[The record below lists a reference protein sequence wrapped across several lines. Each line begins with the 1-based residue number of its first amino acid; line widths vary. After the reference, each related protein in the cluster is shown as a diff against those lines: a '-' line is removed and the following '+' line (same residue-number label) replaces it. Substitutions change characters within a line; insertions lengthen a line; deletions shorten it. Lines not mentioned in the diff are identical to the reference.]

1 MPMTSWKSEAMSEHR
16 YTPAHPRAP
25 EEIERLKACPAILMA
40 AERRG
45 ISRVVHFTTIR
56 GCGWHSGCKGGQEQ
70 GTGEAR
76 RIPRARLPSKCAIRK
91 DPDWLDYV
99 NLSIERINDWMFQK
113 SVRWHVAG
121 NNPWVLLSFS
131 TKILAYPGVV
141 FTTTNNIYPACKRS
155 EGLTGFCRIFAETI
169 EGRYGQQH
177 DRTNKPAAWPTDRQA
192 EVLYP
197 GELCLSHLLRIDVQQ
212 EQSLDTLNGALPEF
226 DMEVPICHSPE
237 IFE

>member
-25 EEIERLKACPAILMA
+25 EEIERLQACPSILMA

-56 GCGWHSGCKGGQEQ
+56 GAVGILAAKAVKTRVRVRQDEYLEHVYRPNAQF
-70 GTGEAR
+70 
-76 RIPRARLPSKCAIRK
+76 RK
-91 DPDWLDYV
+91 DPNWLDYV
-99 NLSIERINDWMFQK
+99 NLSIERINDWMFQTT
-113 SVRWHVAG
+113 VRWHVAE
-121 NNPWVLLSFS
+121 NNPWVVLSFS
-131 TKILAYPGVV
+131 TRILAHPGVV

-155 EGLTGFCRIFAETI
+155 EGLAGFCRIFAGTI

-177 DRTNKPAAWPTDRQA
+177 DRTNRPAAWPTDRQA

-197 GELCLSHLLRIDVQQ
+197 GELSLSHLLRIDVQQ

-226 DMEVPICHSPE
+226 NMEVPICHAPE